1 MGVKMNNPYQLTGYT
16 ANGKGVRL
24 GTFDKHGQAV
34 AEMQSR
40 KADPQNVYIDFRIA
54 KVYQYQ
60 INCFNDKGELA
71 KCGIYQAKTQADL
84 AYHAL
89 KAQYKTVEMVH
100 IGGLGD
106 E

>member
-1 MGVKMNNPYQLTGYT
+1 MNNPYQLKGYT
-16 ANGKGVRL
+16 ANGRRTLL

-40 KADPQNVYIDFRIA
+40 KADPMNVYIEFRIA

-60 INCFNDKGELA
+60 INYFNDKGELV
-71 KCGIYQAKTQADL
+71 KCGIYQAKAQADL
-84 AYHAL
+84 AYQTL
-89 KAQYKTVEMVH
+89 KAQYKAVEMVH
-100 IGGLGD
+100 IGGLSD

>member
-1 MGVKMNNPYQLTGYT
+1 MNNPYQLTGYT
-16 ANGKGVRL
+16 TNGKRTLL

-40 KADPQNVYIDFRIA
+40 KADPMNVYIEFRIA

-60 INCFNDKGELA
+60 INCFNDKGELV
-71 KCGIYQAKTQADL
+71 KCGIYQAKAQADL
-84 AYHAL
+84 AYQTL
-89 KAQYKTVEMVH
+89 KAQYKAVEMVH
-100 IGGLGD
+100 IGGLSD